1 MFLSC
6 QVSILSNSIK
16 MRYYS
21 KYCRDSSFQAYF
33 NYFKNQRLSVQN
45 VFSVKIRFDQNQFKF
60 HTRLPSRTSTISN
73 IKGCV
78 QNVFSLKIYASTKI
92 NSNLSLNS
100 IPSVK
105 FHIQQKQHVAKGIID
120 IVYTYISKR
129 KVSESCRGK
138 IVADEC

>member
-1 MFLSC
+1 MILMFLSC

-60 HTRLPSRTSTISN
+60 HTRLPSRTSTISR

-92 NSNLSLNS
+92 NSNLSPNS
-100 IPSVK
+100 IPSVT
-105 FHIQQKQHVAKGIID
+105 FHIHQKHVDTSAR
-120 IVYTYISKR
+120 Y
-129 KVSESCRGK
+129 
-138 IVADEC
+138 

>member
-1 MFLSC
+1 MILMFLSC

-21 KYCRDSSFQAYF
+21 KYCRDSSFKAYF

-60 HTRLPSRTSTISN
+60 HTHLPSRTSTISR

-78 QNVFSLKIYASTKI
+78 FLSFCTECVFSKNIRFHQNQFKSQ
-92 NSNLSLNS
+92 
-100 IPSVK
+100 PK
-105 FHIQQKQHVAKGIID
+105 FDSFSQISHSAK
-120 IVYTYISKR
+120 TTR
-129 KVSESCRGK
+129 R
-138 IVADEC
+138 